1 MNQTLAKC
9 DGYIGKI
16 LEIIDSDEDLKK
28 NLNVI
33 ITSDHGMHDIDKTH
47 KIKLEQFIDKSLYS
61 AYGPR
66 SFANI
71 FVHNR
76 NYLESVFLFHF
87 VFVVVVVSN
96 LESHIDSIYKNLSTI
111 PNYNVYKK
119 AQIPREYHYQ
129 NNIRIGG
136 KNSIP
141 KEKTKK

>member
-9 DGYIGKI
+9 DGYVGKL

-71 FVHNR
+71 FVHNS
-76 NYLESVFLFHF
+76 NYLESFFVQFIKLLFW
-87 VFVVVVVSN
+87 N

-136 KNSIP
+136 KNSTP
-141 KEKTKK
+141 NEKTK